1 MAVNPYQKYQQ
12 TSVNTATPA
21 ELTLMLYNGCLKFIA
36 MAKQA
41 MEQADVSRRNE
52 LIQKSQNIIQEFMVT
67 LNSDVAMSN
76 DLMRIYD
83 YILRRLIDANT
94 NNDLEALTEA
104 EGMVLDLRNTW
115 KEMMANQKKPKMA
128 GSEQS

>member
-12 TSVNTATPA
+12 ISVNTATPA

-41 MEQADVSRRNE
+41 MEQADVSKRNE